1 MVPLLLVVSLVL
13 QQQQSPRPRVT
24 GPVPSAAA
32 LAADTGVLRNTN
44 GRPAPYAEAL
54 RIRGAAPRVDG
65 ELSDAIW
72 AVARPVTEFTQNEPH
87 DGEPASERTEVR
99 IVYDDGAIYV
109 AARMYDSE
117 PTLVRSQL
125 GRRDSDPP
133 ADEFRVDFDSYHDHR
148 TAFGFG
154 VNAAGVR
161 QDVAYAND
169 VAYGDLSWDPVWEV
183 VTRRDSLG
191 WTAEMRIPLSQLR
204 FANAPVQVWGV
215 HFRRW
220 IHHKAESA
228 DFGWSSQT
236 DNGFAS
242 WFGHLHSLRGLPQPR
257 RFEALPYVTAT
268 EERIDPGADANPFN
282 DGSRERLTGGLD
294 LKYGLTS
301 NLTLDA
307 TINPDFGQVEA
318 DPALVNLTAFESFFP
333 ERRPFYVEGAEIF
346 RFGEGGAFRV
356 GGANYFYSRR
366 IGRAPQ
372 GFARAR
378 GGFVDAS
385 ESSTILGA
393 GKLSG
398 RTAGGWSLGL
408 LEAVTAR
415 EYATV
420 DSMGVRFRDEVEPLT
435 SYTVVRGRRDSR
447 RGASTVG
454 FIGTAV
460 NRDIGAAS
468 LDFLRT
474 AAYAGGVDFTH
485 RFNRNR
491 HMVWGSVGLSQI
503 RGDTLAIQRAQLS
516 SARYFQRPDAHHVQY
531 DPARTS
537 LAGWMGTLGFSKDA
551 GDWVYGVTGQALS
564 PGFEINDVGFQM
576 EADDATIGLYAMR
589 RWTRPGHTF
598 RSGIVQARASAGWNF
613 GGDRT
618 ASMLAVMASGQLLN
632 YWSLNGILAAT
643 PRTVNDNLTRGGPA
657 GISPATWEVGGGF
670 STDFRKAL
678 VLLGGGY
685 YARNDLGG
693 WSAVFYASLEA
704 RPSPTIEVSVKPTFS
719 ASRSQQQYL
728 RAQLDPAA
736 TGTFGTQYVFA
747 EILQHTLDLTTRLDL
762 TLTPSLSLQLYAQ
775 PFVASG
781 DFARFKELRTP
792 RTTEHIVY
800 GETSGSTILSTARPD
815 GGVAYYLADPD
826 GVAGSRRAVLI
837 PNPDFSYR
845 SLRGNAVVRWEWRP
859 GSTLFLVWTA
869 NCSAYLANPAFTAVD
884 DLRRLCQGPSDNVF
898 AVKLSYWLSR

>member
-1 MVPLLLVVSLVL
+1 MIPLLLVVSLVL

-54 RIRGAAPRVDG
+54 RIRGAAPRLDG
-65 ELSDAIW
+65 ELNDVIW

-161 QDVAYAND
+161 QDAAYAND
-169 VAYGDLSWDPVWEV
+169 VAYGDPSWDPVWEV
-183 VTRRDSLG
+183 ATRRDSLG

-242 WFGHLHSLRGLPQPR
+242 WFGHLHGLRDLPQPR
-257 RFEALPYVTAT
+257 RLEVLPYVTAM
-268 EERIDPGADANPFN
+268 EERIDPGADDNPFN
-282 DGSRERLTGGLD
+282 NGSVERLSAGLD

-301 NLTLDA
+301 NLTVNA
-307 TINPDFGQVEA
+307 TFNPDYGQVEA
-318 DPALVNLTAFESFFP
+318 DPALVNLTAFESYFE
-333 ERRPFYVEGAEIF
+333 ERRPFFVEGAENF
-346 RFGEGGAFRV
+346 RFGQGGSIRI
-356 GGANYFYSRR
+356 GSSKHFYSRR
-366 IGRAPQ
+366 IGRTPQ
-372 GFARAR
+372 GAANRR
-378 GGFVDAS
+378 GGFVDQP
-385 ESSTILGA
+385 ENTTILGA
-393 GKLSG
+393 VKLSG
-398 RTAGGWSLGL
+398 RSVGGWSVGL
-408 LEAVTAR
+408 LDAVTAP

-420 DSMGVRFRDEVEPLT
+420 DSAGVRFRDQVEPLT
-435 SYTVVRGRRDSR
+435 NYAVVRGRRDVR
-447 RGASTVG
+447 RGSSTFG
-454 FIGTAV
+454 FIATAV
-460 NRDIGAAS
+460 HRDVPAAS
-468 LDFLRT
+468 LAFLRT
-474 AAYAGGVDFTH
+474 AAYSAGVDVTH
-485 RFNRNR
+485 RFDRNR
-491 HMVWGSVGLSQI
+491 YTLWGSVGASHI

-516 SARYFQRPDAHHVQY
+516 SARYYQRPDAAYVSY
-531 DPARTS
+531 DPTRTA
-537 LAGWMGTLGFSKDA
+537 LTGWTGALGFSKDA
-551 GDWVYGVTGQALS
+551 GAWVYGITGEATS
-564 PGFEINDVGFQM
+564 PGFEVNDLGFQPG
-576 EADDATIGLYAMR
+576 ADDAIAALYGLR
-589 RWTRPGHTF
+589 RWTRPGRVF
-598 RSGIVQARASAGWNF
+598 RSAAIQMLGVAGWNF

-618 ASMLAVMASGQLLN
+618 TSYLQVFANAQFLN
-632 YWSLNGILAAT
+632 YWTVSGSLNASA
-643 PRTVNDNLTRGGPA
+643 RSVSDDLTRGGPV
-657 GISPATWEVGGGF
+657 GISPATVTALAGL
-670 STDFRKAL
+670 STDFRKPIVASL
-678 VLLGGGY
+678 IGSYSRNSLRGGGTTLR
-685 YARNDLGG
+685 AT
-693 WSAVFYASLEA
+693 LEA
-704 RPSPTIEVSVKPTFS
+704 RPTPTLSVSIQPSFTVSRASQQYVRDQSDPTATATFS
-719 ASRSQQQYL
+719 RQ
-728 RAQLDPAA
+728 
-736 TGTFGTQYVFA
+736 FVFA
-747 EILQHTLDLTTRLDL
+747 EVLRRTLDLTTRLSL

-775 PFVASG
+775 PFIATG
-781 DFARFKELRTP
+781 DYVRFKELAAV
-792 RTTEHIVY
+792 RTTQFVVY
-800 GETSGSTILSTARPD
+800 GESPGSTLQPVAGP
-815 GGVAYYLADPD
+815 GGGIAYYVADPD
-826 GVAGSRRAVLI
+826 GAAGPRRSVFV

-845 SLRGNAVVRWEWRP
+845 SLRANAVMRWEWQP